1 MKRQA
6 FMQRTAR
13 HNTAS
18 HTVAQH
24 STAQHSTHIDRN
36 PTETDMVILMIP
48 MHRLFVLFSV
58 SLPGIGLHVAR
69 RHSTRPGQ
77 AFRRWVVLPLLL
89 FHSGRVPSPARL
101 PTRAQWLRRGVRA
114 GGGDCGMV

>member
-13 HNTAS
+13 HSTAS

-24 STAQHSTHIDRN
+24 STAQHTHRHRN

-48 MHRLFVLFSV
+48 MHRLFVLFSL

-77 AFRRWVVLPLLL
+77 AFRRWVVLPFCFSILA
-89 FHSGRVPSPARL
+89 VSP
-101 PTRAQWLRRGVRA
+101 PPPGFQRAHNG
-114 GGGDCGMV
+114 